1 MNYSTD
7 INPRYDDPNK
17 SICKSPTSILS
28 KTITSCPQSSK
39 KVSIEKII
47 IYVIKKINDRKI
59 NQLPTVKFYELIY
72 ANLCFTN
79 SNGSITPKIIFIVES
94 TCDRELNYLVKIMD
108 FLSLIREVDLADD
121 DEDYIPYISDY
132 IPKIYDFG
140 EIDIIE
146 HTEKKLVCFTV
157 YDYYA
162 NKDFFKIVTRQYNID
177 LKYIIK
183 HCYEMVKAINE
194 LHNRNI
200 FHRDIK
206 PENFV
211 YCEKTDKYDKLSI
224 IVAICD
230 LNQCYYPLVD
240 ANNQH
245 LKKFGSY
252 EYTAPEKLINKFRQ
266 YDFEK
271 VDIWALGC
279 VLFEMITGSH
289 PYYEN
294 DLSRLKFEK
303 KYKEFGRNI
312 LLSIKLNCRNISVK
326 LNIIKDDIK
335 TNMDDTSFEI
345 FKNLMSQMITI
356 NPEDRISVKDVL
368 QHPFFKGM

>member
-1 MNYSTD
+1 M
-7 INPRYDDPNK
+7 
-17 SICKSPTSILS
+17 
-28 KTITSCPQSSK
+28 
-39 KVSIEKII
+39 
-47 IYVIKKINDRKI
+47 
-59 NQLPTVKFYELIY
+59 
-72 ANLCFTN
+72 
-79 SNGSITPKIIFIVES
+79 
-94 TCDRELNYLVKIMD
+94 NYLVKIMD